1 MNTNANHI
9 PKEILE
15 RYALKRYALNTLSSQ
30 ETGQLEEHLLICQR
44 CRTNLEELDEFVAVM
59 RAALAA
65 SSPNPPAVSR
75 KKRAHAFS
83 A

>member
-15 RYALKRYALNTLSSQ
+15 KYALNTLSSQ
-30 ETGQLEEHLLICQR
+30 ETGPLEEHLLICQR

-59 RAALAA
+59 KAALAA
-65 SSPNPPAVSR
+65 SSPNPPAVSKR
-75 KKRAHAFS
+75 KRAHAHS
-83 A
+83 G